1 MDEKTNRIE
10 DFQAGYFQKMRDF
23 KAFIPSCIN
32 KEWIWNNPKINVL
45 LERANQELGKLEMY
59 SQRIPNIDLYI
70 QMHISIEANK
80 SSKIEGTKTTIE
92 EDLIDIEDL
101 VPEKRDDQQ
110 EVKNYIE
117 AMNHGINRIKDDQ
130 FPISTRLIK
139 EIHEKLLSGV
149 RGERKFP
156 GTYRTSQNWIGGS
169 KPSDAKFV
177 PPPADELN
185 MLLSDLENFLHN
197 EEIYVP
203 HLIKIAILHY
213 QFETIHPFLDGNGRV
228 GRLIIPLYL
237 LSNSLLSNPC
247 FYISNY
253 LEKNRVQYYEALD
266 RVRYFNDLSGWL
278 IFFLEAVI
286 ETAQVGRETFEKV
299 LAIVDKHNDQLTS
312 LRGNKEN
319 LKALFKAFYATP
331 ILTITKVAE
340 LIDVAYNTARNLI
353 TTLLAAGIVEEYP
366 VKGSSHNH
374 YVMSEYVLIFTSK

>member
-1 MDEKTNRIE
+1 MEEKRIRVE
-10 DFQAGYFQKMRDF
+10 DFQAGNFQRMRDF

-92 EDLIDIEDL
+92 EDLIDIRDL

-110 EVKNYIE
+110 EVKNYIA

-139 EIHEKLLSGV
+139 EIHEKLLFGV

-177 PPPADELN
+177 PPPANELN
-185 MLLSDLENFLHN
+185 TLLSDLENFLHN

-253 LEKNRVQYYEALD
+253 LEKK
-266 RVRYFNDLSGWL
+266 S
-278 IFFLEAVI
+278 
-286 ETAQVGRETFEKV
+286 
-299 LAIVDKHNDQLTS
+299 S
-312 LRGNKEN
+312 S
-319 LKALFKAFYATP
+319 
-331 ILTITKVAE
+331 IL
-340 LIDVAYNTARNLI
+340 
-353 TTLLAAGIVEEYP
+353 
-366 VKGSSHNH
+366 
-374 YVMSEYVLIFTSK
+374 